1 MGYLLRNNAKIRG
14 KTREIKAL
22 KRTCHDEQMCSIF
35 LTMETCWDGGDLPP
49 EELRRMLSLA
59 LAPGVGPATY
69 HKLLGAFGSA
79 EGVFGASVAE
89 LTAVCPQLK
98 PEALEAI
105 QAGPNLRAVRFQE
118 ETCAR
123 LKVRIV
129 SERSAAYPAPLRTLP
144 HPPPFL
150 FVAGAWRPEDGKA
163 LAVVGTRFPSAY
175 GTRMARELTTG
186 LGESGFVIV
195 SGLAR
200 GIDTLSHEAA
210 LAAGARTVAV
220 LGSGLDWIYPPENV
234 KLARNIAKQGCL
246 ITEFPMGMAPH
257 ATHFPRR
264 NRLISALSLGTL
276 VVEAGNDSGALITAD
291 YALDQ
296 GREVF
301 AVPGAVHQPG
311 CQGTHKL
318 IQEGAHLVER
328 AADIVALLQGTTAA
342 VPARRFALAA
352 TPALAVLVGASG
364 SSGSSGPGH
373 RSASGEAFSETVG
386 ASPGAETACLGIPL
400 ELEFETP
407 SATMPSTPAETA
419 EPPPPETEGWGPHPI
434 LTDAGRD
441 ALTALFN
448 TSLSALKSGHGAA
461 AATALE
467 SAAAGLDEE
476 ARSLLSL
483 IGREAVTLD
492 AIAEKARRKPRFRN
506 AAPHR
511 LLAGLLE
518 LELKGRVKRMPGAL
532 FRLS

>member
-1 MGYLLRNNAKIRG
+1 M
-14 KTREIKAL
+14 
-22 KRTCHDEQMCSIF
+22 
-35 LTMETCWDGGDLPP
+35 
-49 EELRRMLSLA
+49 
-59 LAPGVGPATY
+59 APGVGPATW
-69 HKLLGAFGSA
+69 HRLLGAFGSA
-79 EGVFGASVAE
+79 EGVFGASEAE

-98 PEALEAI
+98 SEGMDAI
-105 QAGPNLRAVRFQE
+105 LAGPNLKAVRFQE

-129 SERSAAYPAPLRTLP
+129 TERSSAYPAPLRTLL

-150 FVAGAWRPEDGKA
+150 FLAGRWLPEDGKA
-163 LAVVGTRFPSAY
+163 VAVVGTRFPSAY
-175 GTRMARELTTG
+175 GMRMARELTAG
-186 LGESGFVIV
+186 LGESGFSIV

-210 LAAGARTVAV
+210 LTAGARTVAV

-234 KLARNIAKQGCL
+234 PLARRIAKRGCV
-246 ITEFPMGMAPH
+246 ISEFPMGVPPH

-311 CQGTHKL
+311 SQGTHKL

-328 AADIVALLQGTTAA
+328 AADIVKLLQGTALA
-342 VPARRFALAA
+342 VPERRFALTARGVMAGHGPDGGNGPTSECPTEDGA
-352 TPALAVLVGASG
+352 TGNGQTEDGVTQHGPVDVAMPEDSG
-364 SSGSSGPGH
+364 VAPDIS
-373 RSASGEAFSETVG
+373 
-386 ASPGAETACLGIPL
+386 LIGIPL

-407 SATMPSTPAETA
+407 TPENAWRAVSAPGT
-419 EPPPPETEGWGPHPI
+419 TEAP
-434 LTDAGRD
+434 RQ
-441 ALTALFN
+441 
-448 TSLSALKSGHGAA
+448 SGSPMDVQVAA
-461 AATALE
+461 QVLVRTCSVPTALE

-492 AIAEKARRKPRFRN
+492 VIAEKARRKPRFRN

-532 FRLS
+532 FRLA